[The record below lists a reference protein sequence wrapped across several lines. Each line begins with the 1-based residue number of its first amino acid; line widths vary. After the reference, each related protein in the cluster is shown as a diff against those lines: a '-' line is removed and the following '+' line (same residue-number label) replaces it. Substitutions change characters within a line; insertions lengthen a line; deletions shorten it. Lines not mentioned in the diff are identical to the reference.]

1 MPTDDEIRELCA
13 QVVSASGVEF
23 ETAIRELQS
32 AIRHRLE
39 DLSNQ
44 AIATL
49 LKMPRVSAA
58 MDRQVKAKTAAA
70 GGDEAGSDDEDLDQV
85 S

>member
-49 LKMPRVSAA
+49 LKMPRVSTAIE
-58 MDRQVKAKTAAA
+58 RQAKAKTAAA
-70 GGDEAGSDDEDLDQV
+70 GGDEAGDAEEDVDKV

>member
-1 MPTDDEIRELCA
+1 MPTDEQIRDLCA
-13 QVVSASGVEF
+13 RVLGASRSEF
-23 ETAIRELQS
+23 ESAIRELQS

-39 DLSNQ
+39 DLSNH

-49 LKMPRVSAA
+49 LKMPRVSRVTEKEPKDESAA
-58 MDRQVKAKTAAA
+58 P
-70 GGDEAGSDDEDLDQV
+70 GDKEEQV

>member
-1 MPTDDEIRELCA
+1 MPTDDQIRELCA
-13 QVVSASGVEF
+13 QVVSATGADF
-23 ETAIRELQS
+23 ETAIRDLQS
-32 AIRHRLE
+32 AIRYRLE

-49 LKMPRVSAA
+49 LMMPINHASGT
-58 MDRQVKAKTAAA
+58 DNKTKSAAA
-70 GGDEAGSDDEDLDQV
+70 GGEDEDLDKV